1 MDKEANIL
9 RSVENSSRRS
19 LKEVVCLNPS
29 KASFNRFSILQI
41 QNAEI
46 DFIDDYVDD
55 EDNVEMVNLYVDLLI
70 QKIKSNYNQGC

>member
-1 MDKEANIL
+1 MVEEANIL

-55 EDNVEMVNLYVDLLI
+55 EDNVEMVNLYVDLPI
-70 QKIKSNYNQGC
+70 QKVKSNYNQGC

>member
-55 EDNVEMVNLYVDLLI
+55 EDNVEMVNLYVDLPI